1 MAPGLRTVFGGW
13 RFGVRSA
20 GAGARLLWNVVPT
33 TTTSIAVFAKP
44 AISGVI
50 GPLTTAE
57 PKRFRTERAAAR
69 ELRCCGSK

>member
-1 MAPGLRTVFGGW
+1 MAAGLRTVFGGW

-20 GAGARLLWNVVPT
+20 GAERLLWNVVPT

-69 ELRCCGSK
+69 EPRCRGSK